1 MHRGAG
7 GPAFFPP
14 LQRVAIAR
22 VACTAPQAYGVQ
34 VARWDCR
41 TLQQVVIE
49 QALVDAIHY
58 TTVAR
63 MLAEASLQPHRSR
76 YWKTARLDEE
86 FLRLAAKVL
95 WCYEMVDW
103 LHRRGEVV
111 ICMDEKPNIQALR
124 RVAPTQPMAAG
135 RIERREFEYERKG
148 VVHFLVAF
156 NVYDGTMLGWC
167 LDKNDHEHFLWGVR
181 QVARRYAK
189 ARRIHLIV
197 DNGGS
202 HIAEETRHYF
212 ARRPRLRVLYTP
224 AHASWLNQA
233 ELLLRAFTA
242 KSLDRFDPES
252 RQQLIEHLTLSVP
265 DYNHRFAH
273 PFEWSWTRRE
283 LYAWAEK
290 KGHTLRATT
299 AAQVPSASVG
309 AISSPIAF
317 ASTARSPIL
326 CVQ

>member
-1 MHRGAG
+1 MLRAVG

-14 LQRVAIAR
+14 LQRVAIER
-22 VACTAPQAYGVQ
+22 MACTAPQTCGVQ

-41 TLQQVVIE
+41 TLQQVVVE
-49 QALVDAIHY
+49 HALVDSIHY

-63 MLAEASLQPHRSR
+63 MLAQASLQPHRSR
-76 YWKTARLDEE
+76 YWKTARLDDD

-95 WCYEMVDW
+95 WCYERVDW

-111 ICMDEKPNIQALR
+111 ICMDEKPNLQALH
-124 RVAPTQPMAAG
+124 RVAPTQAIAPG

-156 NVYDGTMLGWC
+156 DVYDGTMLGWC

-202 HIAEETRHYF
+202 HIAEETLRYF
-212 ARRPRLRVLYTP
+212 ARHPRWRVVYTP

-242 KSLDRFDPES
+242 KYLDRFDPES
-252 RQQLIEHLTLSVP
+252 RQHLIEYLTLSVP
-265 DYNHRFAH
+265 EYNRRFAH
-273 PFEWSWTRRE
+273 PFEWSWTRRD
-283 LYAWAEK
+283 LYTWAEK
-290 KGHTLRATT
+290 KGCEICSKTYAT
-299 AAQVPSASVG
+299 VH
-309 AISSPIAF
+309 
-317 ASTARSPIL
+317 
-326 CVQ
+326 

>member
-1 MHRGAG
+1 MRRVVAA
-7 GPAFFPP
+7 PVFFPP
-14 LQRVAIAR
+14 LQRVAIEG

-34 VARWDCR
+34 VSRWDCR
-41 TLQQVVIE
+41 TLPQVVVE
-49 QALVDAIHY
+49 HALVNSIHS

-63 MLAEASLQPHRSR
+63 MLAQASLQPHRSR

-86 FLRLAAKVL
+86 FLRVAAKVL

-111 ICMDEKPNIQALR
+111 ICMEEKPHLQALR
-124 RVAPTQPMAAG
+124 RLAPTQPMEAG

-156 NVYDGTMLGWC
+156 NVYDGTMLGWG

-181 QVARRYAK
+181 QVARRYAR

-202 HIAEETRHYF
+202 HIAEETRRYF
-212 ARRPRLRVLYTP
+212 ARHPRWRVVYTP

-233 ELLLRAFTA
+233 ELLLRVFTA
-242 KSLDRFDPES
+242 KYLDRFDPES
-252 RQQLIEHLTLSVP
+252 RQHLIEHLTLSVP
-265 DYNHRFAH
+265 DYNRRFAH
-273 PFEWSWTRRE
+273 PFEWSWTRRD
-283 LYAWAEK
+283 LYIWAEK
-290 KGHTLRATT
+290 KSHEICSKTYAT
-299 AAQVPSASVG
+299 VH
-309 AISSPIAF
+309 
-317 ASTARSPIL
+317 
-326 CVQ
+326 